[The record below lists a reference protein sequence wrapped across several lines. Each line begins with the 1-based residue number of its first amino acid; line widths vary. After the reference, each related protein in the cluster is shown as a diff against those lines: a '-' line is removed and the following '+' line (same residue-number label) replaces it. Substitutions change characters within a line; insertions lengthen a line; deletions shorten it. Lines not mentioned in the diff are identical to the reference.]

1 MNNILEY
8 NVIKDDEKKRL
19 DKYISEK
26 NENLSRSMVQKLI
39 KENKILV
46 NNKIGKES
54 YKVIENDK
62 IKIEIDP
69 PKETKLEPE
78 DIPLEILYEDN
89 DILVVN
95 KSKGM
100 VVHPGAGNYKGTLA
114 NAIMSH
120 CKNSLSGIGGEIR
133 PGIVHRID
141 KDTSG
146 LLVIAKNDK
155 SHINLSEQIKN
166 RKVNKM
172 YIALV
177 KGIIEENEATID
189 MPIARSDKDRK
200 KMAVVRSGKN
210 AITHFKVLK
219 RIHTEKGTY
228 TLIEVK
234 IETGRTHQ
242 IRVHMSYIKHPVV
255 GDEIYSN
262 EKNEFG
268 IKGQALH
275 SLKLEFKHPITGE
288 EMSIKSEY
296 PDWYQKIKEI

>member
-155 SHINLSEQIKN
+155 SHINL
-166 RKVNKM
+166 
-172 YIALV
+172 
-177 KGIIEENEATID
+177 
-189 MPIARSDKDRK
+189 
-200 KMAVVRSGKN
+200 
-210 AITHFKVLK
+210 
-219 RIHTEKGTY
+219 
-228 TLIEVK
+228 
-234 IETGRTHQ
+234 
-242 IRVHMSYIKHPVV
+242 
-255 GDEIYSN
+255 
-262 EKNEFG
+262 
-268 IKGQALH
+268 
-275 SLKLEFKHPITGE
+275 
-288 EMSIKSEY
+288 
-296 PDWYQKIKEI
+296 

>member
-141 KDTSG
+141 KDT
-146 LLVIAKNDK
+146 
-155 SHINLSEQIKN
+155 
-166 RKVNKM
+166 
-172 YIALV
+172 
-177 KGIIEENEATID
+177 
-189 MPIARSDKDRK
+189 
-200 KMAVVRSGKN
+200 
-210 AITHFKVLK
+210 
-219 RIHTEKGTY
+219 
-228 TLIEVK
+228 
-234 IETGRTHQ
+234 
-242 IRVHMSYIKHPVV
+242 
-255 GDEIYSN
+255 
-262 EKNEFG
+262 
-268 IKGQALH
+268 
-275 SLKLEFKHPITGE
+275 
-288 EMSIKSEY
+288 
-296 PDWYQKIKEI
+296 